1 MNRLENGAPQD
12 RRNMPGM
19 NNSQPYG
26 ADPNSMNQQQM
37 PQYGVPHGQNGM
49 PMYGGSNANQQS
61 GLDWSQ
67 MFQAGAH
74 QTLNEHPFHPPNRGQ
89 TQIGT
94 KTGPNSSMGTT
105 GCSSS
110 DAHAPLL
117 HKPSFRIMDAHI
129 GLVTCMCCIGACY
142 SDRLEPS
149 VVREMMDNLWISM
162 ERDCL
167 GAMPTSYSVDSG
179 DEGASTADVQVLQ
192 ALVLMSALHVWNGT
206 SQQRT
211 RARKAFPQVAS
222 QARRLGLLHHHG
234 PGKPVQDWPTWA
246 DSEQRLRLMHGI
258 IMCDTVWALYCNI
271 PPQFEPFEVQLP
283 LPCDEALW
291 SARTESDWASITRTR
306 QSPSSLHGD
315 QPEFDLALR
324 TLLHPLYRISKG
336 STSTGGKWVL
346 LFAVMALTW
355 RAQRGGFWGNLHQD
369 DPFLPAFNGQC
380 LDPQSYLVLSGAL
393 DKVKS
398 ILDEDAPSTSAA
410 GQGPEGCIHTDTILS
425 YWIAKRLLTYKLP
438 DDPELSEEACFM
450 RVLQLMDGIRAWV
463 VNNGEAKGEKLELVG
478 EIKEHEDSTLNMTD
492 FFGNAPAE
500 QATLEQHQPQIE
512 NGTIGGKR
520 KKTCYD

>member
-1 MNRLENGAPQD
+1 
-12 RRNMPGM
+12 
-19 NNSQPYG
+19 
-26 ADPNSMNQQQM
+26 
-37 PQYGVPHGQNGM
+37 
-49 PMYGGSNANQQS
+49 
-61 GLDWSQ
+61 
-67 MFQAGAH
+67 
-74 QTLNEHPFHPPNRGQ
+74 
-89 TQIGT
+89 
-94 KTGPNSSMGTT
+94 
-105 GCSSS
+105 
-110 DAHAPLL
+110 
-117 HKPSFRIMDAHI
+117 MDAHI

-234 PGKPVQDWPTWA
+234 PGKPVQDWPAWA

-306 QSPSSLHGD
+306 HSPSSLHGD

-369 DPFLPAFNGQC
+369 DPLPSRVWIMEHGGVKMETDPVNGQC

-492 FFGNAPAE
+492 FFGNAPRGAGDTGAAP
-500 QATLEQHQPQIE
+500 AT
-512 NGTIGGKR
+512 N
-520 KKTCYD
+520 